1 MTIAPTPLPRRRA
14 HGHRLLVLVGV
25 PVVIA
30 LVAVGVTLLLHYD
43 VFQSSSEST
52 AAQGSGAAAAQTRT
66 VSSFNSVELA
76 GTNNVTIL
84 VGGKQLVVVRGDDNL
99 LGHVTTK
106 VHDGR
111 LVVGTRGSFTT
122 ASPMSVEIG
131 VPALD
136 ALTLSGSGTVTADN
150 IRAQSLTVTLTG
162 SGLLRA
168 GGTANRLDVSLRGSG
183 DAQLEQLFARDVHA
197 VLSGSGRIVVHA
209 TSKLDA
215 SVPGTGTILY
225 SGNPAN
231 VKTNISGQGAITGK

>member
-1 MTIAPTPLPRRRA
+1 MTIAPTPLHHGRTHGRRSLVVVA
-14 HGHRLLVLVGV
+14 VAAVLV
-25 PVVIA
+25 

-52 AAQGSGAAAAQTRT
+52 AAQGSGVAAAQTRT
-66 VSSFNSVELA
+66 VSAFRSVELA

-84 VGGKQLVVVRGDDNL
+84 VGGKQRVVVRGDDNL
-99 LGHVTTK
+99 LRHVTTK
-106 VHDGR
+106 VLDGR

-122 ASPMSVEIG
+122 ASPMSVEVG
-131 VPALD
+131 VPALA

-150 IRAQSLTVTLTG
+150 IRAQSLAVRLTG

-168 GGTANRLDVSLRGSG
+168 GGTANRLEVSLGGSG
-183 DAQLEQLFARDVHA
+183 DAQLEQLVAGDVHA

-215 SVPGTGTILY
+215 SVLGTGTILY
-225 SGNPAN
+225 SGNPAK
-231 VKTNISGQGAITGK
+231 VTTNISGQGAITRK

>member
-1 MTIAPTPLPRRRA
+1 MTIAPTPLHRRPA
-14 HGHRLLVLVGV
+14 HGHRLLVLVAV
-25 PVVIA
+25 PAIIA
-30 LVAVGVTLLLHYD
+30 LVAVGVTLLVHYD
-43 VFQSSSEST
+43 VFQSSSKST
-52 AAQGSGAAAAQTRT
+52 AAQGSGVAAAQTRT
-66 VSSFNSVELA
+66 VSAFSSVELA

-84 VGGKQLVVVRGDDNL
+84 VGGKQRVVVRGDDNL
-99 LGHVTTK
+99 LDHVTTT
-106 VHDGR
+106 VRDGR

-150 IRAQSLTVTLTG
+150 IRAQTLSVALIG

-168 GGTANRLDVSLRGSG
+168 GGTANRLDVSLAGSG
-183 DAQLEQLFARDVHA
+183 DAQLEQLVARDVHA
-197 VLSGSGRIVVHA
+197 VLAGSGRILVHA
-209 TSKLDA
+209 TRKLDA

-231 VKTNISGQGAITGK
+231 VKTNVSGQGEITRK

>member
-1 MTIAPTPLPRRRA
+1 MTIAPTPIHRRRA
-14 HGHRLLVLVGV
+14 HGHRMLVLVAI
-25 PVVIA
+25 PAVVA

-43 VFQSSSEST
+43 VFQSSSQST
-52 AAQGSGAAAAQTRT
+52 ATQGSGAAAAQTRT
-66 VSSFNSVELA
+66 VSAFRSVELA

-99 LGHVTTK
+99 LGHVTTN
-106 VHDGR
+106 VRDGR
-111 LVVGTRGSFTT
+111 LVVGTRGSFST

-136 ALTLSGSGTVTADN
+136 ALTLSGSGTVVADN
-150 IRAQSLTVTLTG
+150 IRAQNLIVTLTG

-168 GGTANRLDVSLRGSG
+168 GGTANRLDVSLGGSG
-183 DAQLEQLFARDVHA
+183 DAQLEQLVARDVHA

-231 VKTNISGQGAITGK
+231 VKTNVSGQGAITRK